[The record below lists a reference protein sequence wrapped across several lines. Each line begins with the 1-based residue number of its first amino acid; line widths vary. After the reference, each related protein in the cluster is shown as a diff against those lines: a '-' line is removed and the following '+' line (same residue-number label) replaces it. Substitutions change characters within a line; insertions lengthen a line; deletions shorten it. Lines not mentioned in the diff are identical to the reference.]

1 MFDYSSISLTGTA
14 DKILIPNYR
23 KRRIARQEA
32 EAIVMTNTMIAISR
46 ITSNH
51 MDNPKVHQVPKPQV
65 LKLQVLKVPC
75 RPVVRSCMLPMA
87 AIRTM
92 SRFGGPILRSKG
104 NSHLVK
110 ARLEVRRRV
119 SDLE

>member
-1 MFDYSSISLTGTA
+1 MA
-14 DKILIPNYR
+14 DNILIPNYR

-51 MDNPKVHQVPKPQV
+51 MDNLKVHQVLKPQV
-65 LKLQVLKVPC
+65 LKLQVLKVLC

-92 SRFGGPILRSKG
+92 SRSGGPISRSKG
-104 NSHLVK
+104 NSHLVR

-119 SDLE
+119 SELE

>member
-1 MFDYSSISLTGTA
+1 MLDSLR
-14 DKILIPNYR
+14 IPNYR

-32 EAIVMTNTMIAISR
+32 EAIVMTNTVIAISR

-51 MDNPKVHQVPKPQV
+51 MDNLQVHQVHNLQV
-65 LKLQVLKVPC
+65 LKLQVLKVLL

-92 SRFGGPILRSKG
+92 LRSGGPILRSKG
-104 NSHLVK
+104 NSHLVRV
-110 ARLEVRRRV
+110 RLEVHRRRV

>member
-1 MFDYSSISLTGTA
+1 M
-14 DKILIPNYR
+14 N
-23 KRRIARQEA
+23 
-32 EAIVMTNTMIAISR
+32 NTMIAISR

-51 MDNPKVHQVPKPQV
+51 MDNLKVHQM
-65 LKLQVLKVPC
+65 LKLQVLKVLP
-75 RPVVRSCMLPMA
+75 RPVVKSCTLPMA

-92 SRFGGPILRSKG
+92 SRSGGPILRSKD
-104 NSHLVK
+104 NSHLAR

>member
-1 MFDYSSISLTGTA
+1 MA
-14 DKILIPNYR
+14 DGLLVPNYR

-51 MDNPKVHQVPKPQV
+51 MDNPKVHQV
-65 LKLQVLKVPC
+65 LKLQVLKVLP
-75 RPVVRSCMLPMA
+75 RPVVRSCTLPMA
-87 AIRTM
+87 AIRIM
-92 SRFGGPILRSKG
+92 LRSGGPISRNKG
-104 NSHLVK
+104 NSHLVR
-110 ARLEVRRRV
+110 ARLEVRRRRV

>member
-1 MFDYSSISLTGTA
+1 
-14 DKILIPNYR
+14 
-23 KRRIARQEA
+23 
-32 EAIVMTNTMIAISR
+32 MTNTVIAFSR

-51 MDNPKVHQVPKPQV
+51 MDNLKVHQVPK
-65 LKLQVLKVPC
+65 LQVLKVLP
-75 RPVVRSCMLPMA
+75 RPVVKTCMLRMA

-92 SRFGGPILRSKG
+92 LRSGGPILRSKEG
-104 NSHLVK
+104 NSHLVR